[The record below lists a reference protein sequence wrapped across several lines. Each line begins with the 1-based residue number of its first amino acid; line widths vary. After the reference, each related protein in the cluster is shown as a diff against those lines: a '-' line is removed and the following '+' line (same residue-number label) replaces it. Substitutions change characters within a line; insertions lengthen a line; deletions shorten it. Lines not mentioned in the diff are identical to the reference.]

1 MNNEYII
8 DEMTEDDLD
17 EVAEIEATSFP
28 VPWSRDLFLRELQHD
43 YSHNLVARWLDG
55 ESKRVAGYVVFWD
68 VTDEIHLLDLAVHTD
83 FRRRGIAKAFIK
95 RVIEAGLQMGCK
107 RIFLDVRESNKE
119 ALRLYRHFRF
129 KEIGLRERYYKDG
142 ENAIVMST
150 KLTSNLL
157 V

>member
-1 MNNEYII
+1 MDDEYII
-8 DEMTEDDLD
+8 DEMTEDDLK
-17 EVAEIEATSFP
+17 EVTEIEASSFP
-28 VPWSRDLFLRELQHD
+28 EPWSRDLFLRELEHK

-55 ESKRVAGYVVFWD
+55 ESKRVVGYVVFWD
-68 VTDEIHLLDLAVHTD
+68 VTDEIHLLDLAVHAD
-83 FRRRGIAKAFIK
+83 FRRKGIAKAFLK
-95 RVIEAGLQMGCK
+95 GVVEAGLQMGCD

-119 ALRLYRHFRF
+119 ALRLYSLFGF

-150 KLTSNLL
+150 KLTSSLL

>member
-1 MNNEYII
+1 MDNEYLI

-17 EVAEIEATSFP
+17 DVTEIEQSSFP
-28 VPWSRDLFLRELQHD
+28 VPWSKDLFLRELKND

-68 VTDEIHLLDLAVHTD
+68 VTDEIHLLDLAVHAD

-119 ALRLYRHFRF
+119 ALRLYRNFGF
-129 KEIGLRERYYKDG
+129 KEIGLRKRYYKDG

-150 KLTSNLL
+150 TLTSSLL

>member
-1 MNNEYII
+1 MYNEYLI

-17 EVAEIEATSFP
+17 DVTEIERSSFP
-28 VPWSRDLFLRELQHD
+28 VPWSRDLFLRELKND
-43 YSHNLVARWLDG
+43 YSHNLVARCPDG

-68 VTDEIHLLDLAVHTD
+68 VTDEIHLLDLAVHAD

-119 ALRLYRHFRF
+119 ALRLYRNFGF
-129 KEIGLRERYYKDG
+129 KEIGLRKRYYKDG

-150 KLTSNLL
+150 TLTSSLL